1 MPYAYPK
8 RAYVAYGVLTS
19 VLDGVTFSRQLPT
32 GSTTAYALEFRRG
45 DGKYAYALWTARGE
59 ADFTVEA
66 GAPGTVT
73 TMFGIESPLAQGRS
87 TIPGGT
93 SPFYV
98 VSDKPLSSV
107 SLTGRAFPDDE
118 AVARHPDT
126 ARLPALPEVAG
137 ASLDPDP
144 AVATSHHRFLPILR
158 PGPFTLATVD
168 DPEKGKCWEV
178 TLAPSTNGPVS
189 KYVTE
194 YTTLRFDKPVAVP
207 GDPAVLGVWVKGNS
221 NWGRVRFEIED
232 ADGEVFRN
240 QSTGSGW
247 GCDVL
252 DWPGNLAVG
261 FDGWSFVYTTL
272 HRATDAF
279 VAVSPGGLDE
289 QWVSCGGDRV
299 MRPPFKLRAIT
310 VEMNRTKLN
319 LLGFEPTDPPSIR
332 IR

>member
-1 MPYAYPK
+1 MGGNRPAPY
-8 RAYVAYGVLTS
+8 RLLSLT
-19 VLDGVTFSRQLPT
+19 LQLPAPR
-32 GSTTAYALEFRRG
+32 SPPQHASPRCQ
-45 DGKYAYALWTARGE
+45 ALWG
-59 ADFTVEA
+59 
-66 GAPGTVT
+66 
-73 TMFGIESPLAQGRS
+73 
-87 TIPGGT
+87 
-93 SPFYV
+93 
-98 VSDKPLSSV
+98 
-107 SLTGRAFPDDE
+107 
-118 AVARHPDT
+118 
-126 ARLPALPEVAG
+126 
-137 ASLDPDP
+137 
-144 AVATSHHRFLPILR
+144 
-158 PGPFTLATVD
+158 
-168 DPEKGKCWEV
+168 
-178 TLAPSTNGPVS
+178 
-189 KYVTE
+189 
-194 YTTLRFDKPVAVP
+194 
-207 GDPAVLGVWVKGNS
+207 
-221 NWGRVRFEIED
+221 FEIED

-319 LLGFEPTDPPSIR
+319 LLGFEPTDPPAIR